1 MLLIQ
6 FFVVAIKSGFGKQAN
21 FSIFFSKISY
31 YGWFLSVFS
40 LELSDVREDAYSY
53 VLMHKNTQCLKRRER
68 KRQTLGVIKAFT
80 PSKCHTL

>member
-6 FFVVAIKSGFGKQAN
+6 FFVVAIKSGCKVTAFLVK
-21 FSIFFSKISY
+21 SY
-31 YGWFLSVFS
+31 HGWFLSVFS
-40 LELSDVREDAYSY
+40 LELSDVREDAYPY
-53 VLMHKNTQCLKRRER
+53 VLMHKNTRCLKRWER